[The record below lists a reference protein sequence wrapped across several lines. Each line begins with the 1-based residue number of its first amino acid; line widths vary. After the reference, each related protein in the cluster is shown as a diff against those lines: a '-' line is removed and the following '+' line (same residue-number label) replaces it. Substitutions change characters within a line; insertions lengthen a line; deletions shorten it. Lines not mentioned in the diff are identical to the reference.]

1 MAQDEEQDAGPGGE
15 DGGSRS
21 GPWWK
26 RGEEPDY
33 RATMANER
41 TLLAWS
47 RTALAFLAA
56 AFAVVKLADVTP
68 RGLRLALAGYLVGL
82 AGVVTVAGYV
92 QWRARQTRM
101 REGRPLGRV
110 AGPAVLMTALLVLAG
125 FVVAVIVTAS

>member
-1 MAQDEEQDAGPGGE
+1 MPPDAPESDAPGGE
-15 DGGSRS
+15 RRSRPQ
-21 GPWWK
+21 PWWK
-26 RGEEPDY
+26 RGSEPDY

-56 AFAVVKLADVTP
+56 AFAVVKLTDVTP

-82 AGVVTVAGYV
+82 AAVVTVAGYL
-92 QWRARQTRM
+92 QWRSRQLRM

-110 AGPAVLMTALLVLAG
+110 LGPAALMAGLLVLAG
-125 FVVAVIVTAS
+125 FVVAVIVRAS